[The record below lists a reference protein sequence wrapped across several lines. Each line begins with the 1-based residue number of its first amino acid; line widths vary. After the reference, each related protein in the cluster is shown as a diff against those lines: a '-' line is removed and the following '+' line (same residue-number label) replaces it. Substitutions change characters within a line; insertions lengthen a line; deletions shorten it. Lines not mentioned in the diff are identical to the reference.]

1 MTVTYHQW
9 RQPLGPSFR
18 VCFTCLQTCAKTLL
32 EYVQTIFLESVCTYV
47 QSLHS
52 DASVLHYTYNSLD
65 AIFSLIELPSLYI
78 SLVNYKPRQ
87 VV

>member
-1 MTVTYHQW
+1 MCVLHVCK
-9 RQPLGPSFR
+9 R
-18 VCFTCLQTCAKTLL
+18 VKKRFWNMYKPF
-32 EYVQTIFLESVCTYV
+32 FLESVCTYV

-65 AIFSLIELPSLYI
+65 AIFSLTELPSLYI

-87 VV
+87 AV